1 MKPMEER
8 KIPKRYRTDIPAI
21 IEKWG
26 DLDSGK
32 VINTTLSEIFEIC
45 EREYRKRLSYYGLI
59 NYLKR
64 EYDVT
69 LVIVSQKQK

>member
-1 MKPMEER
+1 MNENK

-26 DLDSGK
+26 SLNSGK

-45 EREYRKRLSYYGLI
+45 ERDYRKRLSYYGLI